1 VDKQIFPGT
10 QGGPLEHIIAAKAVA
25 FGEVLQPAFK
35 AYAAQVVRNAKV
47 MGEALLARGYALVS
61 GGTDTH
67 LLLVDL
73 RSKNL
78 TGKAAEE
85 ALQRADITVNKNTVP
100 GDPQSPFVTS
110 GIRIGTPALTT
121 RGMGEGEMKQIAVM
135 IDTVLTSPD
144 ESTIRGV
151 AEQVRDLTASFPLYG
166 SAGAPTP
173 SR

>member
-1 VDKQIFPGT
+1 VDKQVFPGT

-25 FGEVLQPAFK
+25 FGEVLQPSFRS
-35 AYAAQVVRNAKV
+35 YAAQVVKNAKA
-47 MGEALLARGYALVS
+47 MGEALLSRGYALVS

-73 RSKNL
+73 RPKNL

-85 ALQRADITVNKNTVP
+85 ALQRADITVNKNTIP

-121 RGMGEGEMKQIAVM
+121 RGMGVDEMKQIAQM
-135 IDTVLTSPD
+135 IDAVLSSPD
-144 ESTIRGV
+144 EATIARVSG
-151 AEQVRDLTASFPLYG
+151 QVRDLTAGFPLY
-166 SAGAPTP
+166 SQATTP
-173 SR
+173 AD

>member
-35 AYAAQVVRNAKV
+35 AYGAQVVRNAKA
-47 MGEALLARGYALVS
+47 MCDELLSRGYALVS

-73 RSKNL
+73 RSRNL

-85 ALQRADITVNKNTVP
+85 ALQKATITVNKNTIP

-121 RGMGEGEMKQIAVM
+121 RGMREAEMKQIAGM
-135 IDTVLTSPD
+135 IDTVLSSPD
-144 ESTIRGV
+144 DTTISRV
-151 AEQVRDLTASFPLYG
+151 AAQVRDLTAGFPLY
-166 SAGAPTP
+166 AHAAAPA
-173 SR
+173 R